1 MRGHPRF
8 SFFVMTLTRPHIGGT
23 IYVKLVPIFSMSYW
37 FLLLVVPAIIALGY
51 IWSTFTNK
59 LAGLSL
65 AIIIGSLAF
74 LEPYSRW
81 GFLVTALAMVV
92 FVSSTLYALFAGAIK
107 ENARRYEEE
116 RQALIEDIS
125 EEIKNKLAAGEQKDK
140 KQQ

>member
-8 SFFVMTLTRPHIGGT
+8 CFFVMTLTRPHIGGT
-23 IYVKLVPIFSMSYW
+23 IYAKLVPIFSMSYW

-51 IWSTFTNK
+51 VWSTFTNK